1 MLLLSIL
8 ELAIES
14 LYQLLDFRTLLFEVL
29 IRVGRRVN
37 LRFEFLLFANDLQN
51 NLVEA
56 GFLLNKRQYLLFA
69 VVYLAFGNLIAYFQD
84 D

>member
-29 IRVGRRVN
+29 VRVGRRVN

-69 VVYLAFGNLIAYFQD
+69 VVYLAFGNFIAYFQD

>member
-69 VVYLAFGNLIAYFQD
+69 VVYLAFGNFIAYFQD

>member
-29 IRVGRRVN
+29 VCVGRRIN

-69 VVYLAFGNLIAYFQD
+69 VVYLAFGNFIAYFQD
-84 D
+84 N

>member
-69 VVYLAFGNLIAYFQD
+69 VVYLAFGNFRPN
-84 D
+84 

>member
-14 LYQLLDFRTLLFEVL
+14 LYQLLDFRTLFFEVL

-69 VVYLAFGNLIAYFQD
+69 VVYLAFGNFIAYFQD

>member
-14 LYQLLDFRTLLFEVL
+14 LYQLLDFRTLFFEVL

-69 VVYLAFGNLIAYFQD
+69 VVYLAFSNFIAYFQD